1 MVTKARGIQN
11 SGLRRRPQSSSTG
24 NPLTDVSI
32 VKGTSTPS
40 RLKSVPAQPIAIP
53 DSSCG
58 ARRRHGSP
66 RSLHSA
72 SPQSHSY
79 SSSKSSPTRASPSA
93 NGFYAGAKFSEA
105 PSAACLP
112 KPPSHWTT
120 FCHDPFQAQSNQLKL
135 LLKIQAWK
143 CTFNPLLSWSLVPS
157 RFLFLPDS
165 FSFPDPLSF
174 EIEIPFSLSLFPH
187 HPQTTS

>member
-24 NPLTDVSI
+24 NPLTDMSI
-32 VKGTSTPS
+32 TKGTLTPS
-40 RLKSVPAQPIAIP
+40 RARPVSAQPIAIP

-58 ARRRHGSP
+58 ARRRNGSP

-79 SSSKSSPTRASPSA
+79 NSSSKSSPTRASPSA

-105 PSAACLP
+105 PAAACLP

-120 FCHDPFQAQSNQLKL
+120 CRHDPFQAQSHQLKL
-135 LLKIQAWK
+135 LLNIQA
-143 CTFNPLLSWSLVPS
+143 
-157 RFLFLPDS
+157 
-165 FSFPDPLSF
+165 
-174 EIEIPFSLSLFPH
+174 
-187 HPQTTS
+187 